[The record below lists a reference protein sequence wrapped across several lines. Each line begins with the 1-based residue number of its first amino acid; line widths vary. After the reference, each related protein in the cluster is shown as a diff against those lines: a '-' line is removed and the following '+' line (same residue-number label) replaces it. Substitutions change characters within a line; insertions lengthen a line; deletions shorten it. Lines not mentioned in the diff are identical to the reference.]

1 MTRCSAQTVHG
12 EQCKGWA
19 VHGSDKCSA
28 HLGRVGRPTTF
39 DEQLGERLVTMLRSG
54 CYLGVAVSAAGVP
67 MSTFKDWLR
76 RGRSEKLEDRPYA
89 VFRERVETAR
99 AEGEARM
106 VAVIARA
113 AQEGDWRAAITLLER
128 EFPERWGPVSVRQRD
143 DVAPQ
148 PADVATSDPDDP
160 FREVDE
166 LAARRRTRQG

>member
-1 MTRCSAQTVHG
+1 MRCVAQTVRG
-12 EQCKGWA
+12 EQCRASA
-19 VHGSDKCSA
+19 VHGSDRCSA

-39 DEQLGERLVTMLRSG
+39 DEQVAERLVTMLRAG
-54 CYLGVAVSAAGVP
+54 NYLGVAVSAAGVP

-76 RGRSEKLEDRPYA
+76 RGRSQKLDDRPFA
-89 VFRERVETAR
+89 VFREKVESAR

-143 DVAPQ
+143 DVVPPPSDVEQ
-148 PADVATSDPDDP
+148 PDESDP

-166 LAARRRTRQG
+166 LAARRRARTG